1 MSTKSNGY
9 MDGYEIKWVG
19 SGGYVYKGFSTSNPL
34 RSMVRRSPMYRRRSC
49 FVGDFSI
56 PSRFSHRERR
66 RGFDQCEALIPE
78 FDEDDELQIL
88 HMMKMMQIYFLKNAE
103 VLNKSEGWAN
113 GGLAMSGATT
123 AEVVLQMFSLTLVV
137 INDGGNACF
146 MARIA
151 LTICLRF
158 GSYYCGAE
166 QPSCWTFQVENLL
179 KRATETMTSMSKHLQ
194 PSKKVNIGD
203 GEDRISSLPDSLII
217 YVLSFIPT
225 KYAFRTTVLSK
236 RWKDLWAFV
245 PNLDFDA
252 SMLDVPKQTPDVKS
266 FMNFID
272 WVLFFHGLPCIR
284 RFHLKCSWGFDV
296 SRLPTWI
303 SVLTARG
310 VEELDVELI
319 TNQEVLILPQKLF
332 SCRTLVVLKLISE
345 LNVDFPASFYL
356 PNLKVLHVSL
366 SYPQNGVLQ
375 KLFSNCPLLE
385 DLHFSAEVEDEL
397 EMIFDVSWPALKKLQ
412 LHLTTSQEFAY
423 VNWEI
428 KFPKDMIVIDAPVLE
443 HLTVHDDYLSCYSL
457 KNLSSLVTAYIDVG
471 HCCIDLLAPEDR
483 ANNLFMLLEG
493 ITSVKSLSLDSAAMG
508 LTVHNCY
515 TWRRLSDLLDSV
527 PKLETLILTMDF
539 PHADD
544 DDVPHN
550 FDWIE
555 PSERPIC
562 LSCIKEI
569 TVSGFKGD
577 DDELKLLKYFFE
589 NAEVLN
595 NVRIDSCNF
604 SPADQEK
611 FFKNLVNFRRASK
624 VCEIEFFGNLL
635 LSYKNVHFL

>member
-1 MSTKSNGY
+1 
-9 MDGYEIKWVG
+9 
-19 SGGYVYKGFSTSNPL
+19 
-34 RSMVRRSPMYRRRSC
+34 
-49 FVGDFSI
+49 
-56 PSRFSHRERR
+56 
-66 RGFDQCEALIPE
+66 
-78 FDEDDELQIL
+78 
-88 HMMKMMQIYFLKNAE
+88 
-103 VLNKSEGWAN
+103 
-113 GGLAMSGATT
+113 
-123 AEVVLQMFSLTLVV
+123 
-137 INDGGNACF
+137 
-146 MARIA
+146 
-151 LTICLRF
+151 
-158 GSYYCGAE
+158 
-166 QPSCWTFQVENLL
+166 
-179 KRATETMTSMSKHLQ
+179 MTSMSKHLQ
-194 PSKKVNIGD
+194 PLKKVNIGD
-203 GEDRISSLPDSLII
+203 GEDRISSLPDSLLI
-217 YVLSFIPT
+217 YILSFIPT

-245 PNLDFDA
+245 PNLDFDG

-272 WVLFFHGLPCIR
+272 WVLFFHGLPCIK

-310 VEELDVELI
+310 VEELDVKLI

-345 LNVDFPASFYL
+345 LKIDFPTSFYL

-375 KLFSNCPLLE
+375 KLFSSCPLLE
-385 DLHFSAEVEDEL
+385 DLHLSAEVEDEL
-397 EMIFDVSWPALKKLQ
+397 EMTFDVSWPALKKLQ

-423 VNWEI
+423 FDWEI

-457 KNLSSLVTAYIDVG
+457 KNVSSLVTAYIDVG
-471 HCCIDLLAPEDR
+471 HCCIDLLAPKDH

-508 LTVHNCY
+508 ALEFADDNKLLLYPNLTYLELTVHNCY
-515 TWRRLSDLLDSV
+515 AWRRLSDLLDSV

-604 SPADQEK
+604 TPADQEK
-611 FFKNLVNFRRASK
+611 FFKNLVNFQRASK
-624 VCEIEFFGNLL
+624 VCEIEFFGK
-635 LSYKNVHFL
+635 SKEMSPIF

>member
-1 MSTKSNGY
+1 
-9 MDGYEIKWVG
+9 MDEYEIKWVG

-56 PSRFSHRERR
+56 PARFSHRERR

-78 FDEDDELQIL
+78 FDEDDELEIIAALSSQVVGL
-88 HMMKMMQIYFLKNAE
+88 FKLKI
-103 VLNKSEGWAN
+103 W
-113 GGLAMSGATT
+113 
-123 AEVVLQMFSLTLVV
+123 
-137 INDGGNACF
+137 
-146 MARIA
+146 
-151 LTICLRF
+151 
-158 GSYYCGAE
+158 
-166 QPSCWTFQVENLL
+166 
-179 KRATETMTSMSKHLQ
+179 KRATETMTSMAKHLQ

-508 LTVHNCY
+508 ALEFADDNKLLLYPNLTYLELTVHNCY

-604 SPADQEK
+604 TPADQEK

-624 VCEIEFFGNLL
+624 VCEIEFFGK
-635 LSYKNVHFL
+635 SKEMSPIF